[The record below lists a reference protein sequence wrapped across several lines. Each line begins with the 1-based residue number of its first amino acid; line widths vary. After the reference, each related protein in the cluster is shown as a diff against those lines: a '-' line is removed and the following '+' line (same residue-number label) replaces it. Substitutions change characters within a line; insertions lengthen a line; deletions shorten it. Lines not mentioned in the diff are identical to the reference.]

1 MFDPLLT
8 EIGDRDRRF
17 TVYRSGEGTEIED
30 QFAAHDVSV
39 TRRSIPP
46 DGPDPFLVI
55 EEEGE
60 FAGALGLS
68 ELEALIEPPIV
79 RPGERDDVSA
89 GYRVLFDVLDE
100 TVFSAMNRRQLLAVS
115 REVEDRAYRV
125 GTGTLH
131 ASFQTLSTFESQ
143 VDVYRQ
149 LAASTELDIHI
160 HGIPNWAPPEIAGIS
175 YHEYD
180 DDTDGRYWALAFDG
194 GSNESQACGL
204 VAREQT
210 GRYEGFWTDDTDL
223 VEEMGLIFTGGSPS
237 RV

>member
-1 MFDPLLT
+1 MFDPLLA
-8 EIGDRDRRF
+8 EVEDRDRQF
-17 TVYRSGEGTEIED
+17 TVYRSGEGTEVED
-30 QFAAHDVSV
+30 QFATHDVSV

-46 DGPDPFLVI
+46 AGPDPFLVI
-55 EEEGE
+55 EEGEE

-68 ELEALIEPPIV
+68 ELESLLEPPIV
-79 RPGERDDVSA
+79 RPGDRDEIAA

-100 TVFSAMNRRQLLAVS
+100 TVFSAMDRRQLLAVS

-149 LAASTELDIHI
+149 LATSTELDIHI
-160 HGIPNWAPPEIAGIS
+160 HGIPDWVPPEIAGIS
-175 YHEYD
+175 YHELD
-180 DDTDGRYWALAFDG
+180 DANGRYWALAFDG

-210 GRYEGFWTDDTDL
+210 GRYDGFWTDDADL
-223 VEEMGLIFTGGSPS
+223 VEELESIFTDSADN